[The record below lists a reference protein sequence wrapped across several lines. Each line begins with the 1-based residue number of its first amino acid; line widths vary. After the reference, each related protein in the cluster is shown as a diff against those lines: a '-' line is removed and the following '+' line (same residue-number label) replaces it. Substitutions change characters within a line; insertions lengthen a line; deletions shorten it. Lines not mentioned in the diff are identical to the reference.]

1 MITNR
6 YDGVVL
12 GSSALQTSV
21 ANAEIIP
28 TGKTIINFK
37 LMNDQVCTISINGQ
51 TAVYV
56 RANQGI
62 EIPVVTSCKIVEN
75 GITFNWIGISG

>member
-37 LMNDQVCTISINGQ
+37 LMNDQVCTISINGA

-56 RANQGI
+56 RANQGM

-75 GITFNWIGISG
+75 NITFNWIGISG